1 MGEDS
6 GREDGSTP
14 TAPFGVDL
22 SMPVIERATRL
33 AAGLIDDGFAIVVL
47 MHEGEFWRSRYANNG
62 LPMQDPV
69 AEQIIRDG
77 KPVWI
82 EDASRDPVHAQNPL
96 VIGAPFL
103 KFYVGAP
110 IRLADGST
118 PGVLSVMGVTP
129 RPFDAAKLARLG
141 DIADF
146 LADEWE
152 RAQAK
157 RAHSRSSVERD
168 AARTMLIELVKG
180 LPMSLVLTDR
190 NMAVIAHS
198 DRWATELVVDHE
210 TAVGRSIFEL
220 APTAYDPWREP
231 LQACL
236 TEGRAVSAQRLRSTR
251 SDGGVAWLNTE
262 VKPWRDSAGEIG
274 GLMIAA
280 DNITELVETLE
291 QVGRSEA
298 RLKLALGLADVHVW
312 EMDYRRRE
320 LLKTGVEEAFFE
332 QPCTYEQLHKDIY
345 ATVDPRDRPEVEEQ
359 WRVHLEEGAP
369 YRPQYRIKREDGKE
383 IWVESAVTL
392 LNDEKG
398 RTVRIVGA
406 LQNIT
411 ARKLAEQALV
421 RAKDQA
427 EAANLAK
434 STFLATMSHE
444 IRTPLNGVLGM
455 AQIMDAA
462 ELSDPQRERLEVI
475 RKSGEALLA
484 ILNDVLDLSTIEA
497 ARLELDEAPFNIS
510 DLARGAH
517 AAFSSVA
524 ARKGLGFDLT
534 IEDAAQG
541 TYLGDSTRVR
551 QVLYNLVSN
560 GLKFTERG
568 EVRVSIA
575 VTHAGLALTV
585 TDTGIGIA
593 QERLGQL
600 FERFE
605 QADASLTRK
614 FGGTGLGLA
623 ICRELAQL
631 MGGAVTAQSREGQGS
646 TFTAVL
652 PLKRIA
658 EPAAAEAPAAGGA
671 PSDQAEA
678 SPPFRVLA
686 AEDNAINQ
694 LVLRTML
701 QQAGVNPT
709 IVANGREALE
719 AWGQA
724 EWDLILMDI
733 QMPEMDGLT
742 ATGEIR
748 RGESETGRRRTPII
762 ALTANAMAHH
772 VAEYSANGMDAFV
785 AKPIEV
791 GRLFAAMEEALSD
804 DGADVDEPGEG
815 EQAIAS

>member
-1 MGEDS
+1 MGEDK
-6 GREDGSTP
+6 GQEDGSSP
-14 TAPFGVDL
+14 TAPFGIDL
-22 SMPVIERATRL
+22 SMAVIERATRL
-33 AAGLIDDGFAIVVL
+33 ANGLFGDSFAIVVL
-47 MHEGEFWRSRYANNG
+47 MHEGEFWRSRYADNG
-62 LPMQDPV
+62 LPMQEPV
-69 AEQIIRDG
+69 AELIIREG
-77 KPVWI
+77 KPLWI
-82 EDASRDPVHAQNPL
+82 EDASRDPVHAHNPL
-96 VIGAPFL
+96 VIGPPFL

-129 RPFDAAKLARLG
+129 RPFDAAKLARLS

-198 DRWATELVVDHE
+198 DRWASELVLDE
-210 TAVGRSIFEL
+210 QPTVGRSIFEL
-220 APTAYDPWREP
+220 SPMAYEPWRQP
-231 LQACL
+231 LQDCL
-236 TEGRAVSAQRLRSTR
+236 AEGRPVSAQRLRSTR
-251 SDGGVAWLNTE
+251 SDGAVAWLNTE

-291 QVGRSEA
+291 QVEHSEA

-312 EMDYRRRE
+312 EMDYQRRE
-320 LLKTGVEEAFFE
+320 LLKTGAEETFFE
-332 QPCTYEQLHKDIY
+332 QPCTYEQLYTDIY
-345 ATVDPRDRPEVEEQ
+345 DTIDPRDRPEVEEQ
-359 WRVHLEEGAP
+359 WRIHIEEGAP
-369 YRPQYRIKREDGKE
+369 YHPQYRIKRTDDKE

-392 LNDEKG
+392 LNDQKG
-398 RTVRIVGA
+398 RTVRLVGA

-427 EAANLAK
+427 EAANMAK

-462 ELSDPQRERLEVI
+462 ELSDPQRERLQVI

-497 ARLELDEAPFNIS
+497 ARLELEEAPFNIA

-524 ARKGLGFDLT
+524 AQKGLAFDLT
-534 IEDAAQG
+534 IEDQAQG

-551 QVLYNLVSN
+551 QILYNMVSN
-560 GLKFTERG
+560 ALKFTDRG
-568 EVRVSIA
+568 EVLVRIA
-575 VTHAGLALTV
+575 ATHAGMTLTV
-585 TDTGIGIA
+585 KDTGIGIA
-593 QERLGQL
+593 PERLGQL
-600 FERFE
+600 FQKFE
-605 QADASLTRK
+605 QVDASVTRR
-614 FGGTGLGLA
+614 FGGAGLGLA
-623 ICRELAQL
+623 ICRELALL
-631 MGGAVTAQSREGQGS
+631 MGGAVTVESRQDEGS
-646 TFTAVL
+646 TFTATL

-658 EPAAAEAPAAGGA
+658 DRAASEAQAGDEA
-671 PSDQAEA
+671 LADQANA
-678 SPPFRVLA
+678 LPALRVLA
-686 AEDNAINQ
+686 AEDNSINQ

-701 QQAGVNPT
+701 QQAGVDPT
-709 IVANGREALE
+709 IVADGREALD
-719 AWGQA
+719 AWRRA
-724 EWDLILMDI
+724 DWDLVLMDI

-742 ATGEIR
+742 ATRAIR
-748 RGESETGRRRTPII
+748 DSESETGRRRTPII

-772 VAEYSANGMDAFV
+772 IAEYAAGGMDGFV

-791 GRLFAAMEEALSD
+791 GRLFAAMDAALD
-804 DGADVDEPGEG
+804 DHG
-815 EQAIAS
+815 EQQRAIAS

>member
-1 MGEDS
+1 MGEDK
-6 GREDGSTP
+6 GQEDGSSP
-14 TAPFGVDL
+14 TAPFGIDL
-22 SMPVIERATRL
+22 SMAVIERATRL
-33 AAGLIDDGFAIVVL
+33 ANGLFGDSFAIVVL
-47 MHEGEFWRSRYANNG
+47 MHEGEFWRSRYADNG

-69 AEQIIRDG
+69 AELIIREG
-77 KPVWI
+77 KPLWI
-82 EDASRDPVHAQNPL
+82 EDASRDPVHAHNPL
-96 VIGAPFL
+96 VSGPPFL

-129 RPFDAAKLARLG
+129 RPFDAAKLARLS

-198 DRWATELVVDHE
+198 DRWASELVLDE
-210 TAVGRSIFEL
+210 QPTVGRSIFEL
-220 APTAYDPWREP
+220 SPMAYEPWRQP
-231 LQACL
+231 LQDCL
-236 TEGRAVSAQRLRSTR
+236 AEGRPVSAQRLRSTR
-251 SDGGVAWLNTE
+251 SDGAVAWLNTE

-291 QVGRSEA
+291 QVEHSEA

-312 EMDYRRRE
+312 EMDYQRRE
-320 LLKTGVEEAFFE
+320 LLKTGAEETFFE
-332 QPCTYEQLHKDIY
+332 QPCTYEQLYTDIY
-345 ATVDPRDRPEVEEQ
+345 DTIDPRDRPEVEEQ
-359 WRVHLEEGAP
+359 WRIHIEEGAP
-369 YRPQYRIKREDGKE
+369 YHPQYRIKRTDDKE

-392 LNDEKG
+392 LNDQKG
-398 RTVRIVGA
+398 RTVRLVGA

-427 EAANLAK
+427 EAANMAK

-462 ELSDPQRERLEVI
+462 ELSDPQRERLQVI

-497 ARLELDEAPFNIS
+497 ARLELEEAPFNIA

-524 ARKGLGFDLT
+524 AQKGLAFDLT
-534 IEDAAQG
+534 IEDQAQG

-551 QVLYNLVSN
+551 QILYNMVSN
-560 GLKFTERG
+560 ALKFTDRG
-568 EVRVSIA
+568 EVLVRIA
-575 VTHAGLALTV
+575 ATHAGMTLTV
-585 TDTGIGIA
+585 KDTGIGIA
-593 QERLGQL
+593 PERLGQL
-600 FERFE
+600 FQKFE
-605 QADASLTRK
+605 QVDASVTRR
-614 FGGTGLGLA
+614 FGGAGLGLA
-623 ICRELAQL
+623 ICRELALL
-631 MGGAVTAQSREGQGS
+631 MGGAVTVESRQDEGS
-646 TFTAVL
+646 TFTATL

-658 EPAAAEAPAAGGA
+658 DRAASEAQAGDEA
-671 PSDQAEA
+671 LADQANA
-678 SPPFRVLA
+678 LPALRVLA
-686 AEDNAINQ
+686 AEDNSINQ

-701 QQAGVNPT
+701 QQAGVDPT
-709 IVANGREALE
+709 IVADGREALD
-719 AWGQA
+719 AWRRA
-724 EWDLILMDI
+724 DWDLVLMDI

-742 ATGEIR
+742 ATRAIR
-748 RGESETGRRRTPII
+748 DSESETGRRRTPII

-772 VAEYSANGMDAFV
+772 IAEYAAGGMDGFV

-791 GRLFAAMEEALSD
+791 GRLFAAMDAALD
-804 DGADVDEPGEG
+804 DHG
-815 EQAIAS
+815 EQQRAIAS